1 MIRDLMRVSGRVVEP
16 FKRRAYG
23 RTFACPVCHLE
34 LAFADTNGDGLVVCP
49 VCGAVISLDAPYG
62 HAVPVVVDME
72 IQRAQPKWRMHPLA
86 SHLPV
91 GLYPVAW
98 LGAALLLLV
107 SILPATAGLSFPGVA
122 GPGGGALLLERATLV
137 LLVLAVGL
145 SPLTIGVGLW
155 DWFRRYGRRPYRI
168 ITLKIVFSVA
178 FVLLGAVTVAL
189 QAGGAVFSPV
199 TGMIDVS
206 SPLHALAV
214 AVYFAVLSLNLIV
227 VATLG
232 HVGGNLVFGK

>member
-1 MIRDLMRVSGRVVEP
+1 MIRDLMRVSGRMVEP

-72 IQRAQPKWRMHPLA
+72 IHRAQPKWRMHPLA
-86 SHLPV
+86 SHVPV
-91 GLYPVAW
+91 GLFPIAW
-98 LGAALLLLV
+98 LGAALLLLESV
-107 SILPATAGLSFPGVA
+107 LPLPQGVMRRAGATLLENAF
-122 GPGGGALLLERATLV
+122 LLERSTLV
-137 LLVLAVGL
+137 VLVLAVGL
-145 SPLTIGVGLW
+145 SPLTIAAGLW

-178 FVLLGAVTVAL
+178 FVLLGAAAVAL
-189 QAGGAVFSPV
+189 QASGAVFSPV
-199 TGMIDVS
+199 TGLIDGS
-206 SPLHALAV
+206 SPVHLLAV
-214 AVYFAVLSLNLIV
+214 AGYFAVLSLNLIV